1 MSKSDYEIT
10 RIFKRE
16 LNGRLPDYM
25 IPRKFIFVEQ
35 FPMTNNGKAD
45 RRKLSEGLNDSI
57 TSFLY
62 FGILLI
68 YIVIP
73 AIIVG
78 FFKRISKIWLVLAT
92 S

>member
-1 MSKSDYEIT
+1 
-10 RIFKRE
+10 
-16 LNGRLPDYM
+16 
-25 IPRKFIFVEQ
+25 
-35 FPMTNNGKAD
+35 MTPY
-45 RRKLSEGLNDSI
+45 

-78 FFKRISKIWLVLAT
+78 FFKRISKIWLVIATLAMLVI
-92 S
+92 